1 MLTSKHEEITF
12 CQAIIFVF
20 ITYFICLTFA
30 KNVKSGGLEGVSIE
44 GGRLKPSVHYVPRGA
59 AMVGADG
66 KA

>member
-1 MLTSKHEEITF
+1 M
-12 CQAIIFVF
+12 F

-66 KA
+66 KT